1 MTSTTTP
8 PTRRP
13 APPSD
18 LLHAAV
24 PTEPAGRPDAAPR
37 RRRARFPGPPAQST
51 EATSQGRPQVRWLG
65 SEVALLERVRD
76 HATAVGMDLVDA
88 SGDGSSAGRPAAVVI
103 DGAAL
108 ADDARPLPGPSVP
121 LLVVMDG
128 PEVPVA
134 AWKRALGAGARAVIT
149 LPDGSDELLSLLA
162 ELARPRAASTL
173 VAVTGG
179 CGGAGASS
187 FAARLAAAARSSGP
201 VVLVDA
207 DPLGGGLD
215 LLVEG
220 VGSAGIGW
228 ADAAGLGPDD
238 GEALREGL
246 PRVDEVSLLAAQDH
260 GGPDA
265 SSLSKVLSAL
275 APLGGTVIVD
285 LASALVPV
293 AAEHAD
299 RVLLVVPTSDHAVRA
314 AARRLRSWP
323 QLDPPTQVV
332 ARRRGPLSPPEVC
345 EDLALPLA
353 GSFRDSPRGTVPL
366 LDVRRGGADRAARR
380 LLARPG
386 AEHGS

>member
-13 APPSD
+13 APSSD
-18 LLHAAV
+18 LLPAAV

-37 RRRARFPGPPAQST
+37 RRRARFPAPLARPT
-51 EATSQGRPQVRWLG
+51 EATGQGRPQVRWLG
-65 SEVALLERVRD
+65 SEAALLERVRD

-108 ADDARPLPGPSVP
+108 ADGARPLPGPSVP

-128 PEVPVA
+128 PDVPVA
-134 AWKRALGAGARAVIT
+134 AWKRALDAGARAVIT
-149 LPDGSDELLSLLA
+149 LPDGSEELLSLLA
-162 ELARPRAASTL
+162 ELARPRTASTL

-187 FAARLAAAARSSGP
+187 FAARLAAAARPRGP

-246 PRVDEVSLLAAQDH
+246 PRVDEVSLLVAQDH

-265 SSLSKVLSAL
+265 ASLSKVLSAL

-285 LASALVPV
+285 LASALVPA

-299 RVLLVVPTSDHAVRA
+299 RLLLVVPTSDHAVRA

-323 QLDPPTQVV
+323 QLDAPTQVV
-332 ARRRGPLSPPEVC
+332 ARRRGPLPPPEVC